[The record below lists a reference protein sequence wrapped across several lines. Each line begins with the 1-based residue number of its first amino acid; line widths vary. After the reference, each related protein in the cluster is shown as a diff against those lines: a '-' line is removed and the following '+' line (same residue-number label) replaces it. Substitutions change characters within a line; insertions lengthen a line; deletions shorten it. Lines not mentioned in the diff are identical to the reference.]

1 MKLLCYIVLVISI
14 TMTTAMKISQVE
26 RMTDD
31 YFDQFLNESSIE
43 DSIEIEVNNYGMSQ
57 QSITYY
63 LYLPQNIDVL
73 DFSSKKIETSLSAES
88 PKVTTLKP
96 FTLKDEGLLND
107 EQLSGMSKVILS
119 EGEISKLNTNYKLI
133 DDEVEKKLNSFLI
146 VVEFTSENPE
156 QLYTVISSANFKKQN
171 YPNEA
176 RHRWLFKC
184 SPEYSIKLNVTNFQL
199 EKNSDE
205 ILLYDATPSGNNI
218 VGEITSL
225 GDIETTSSEL
235 LISFKSDCG
244 VTNKGFQ
251 VVVEFVEKPTDK
263 KINTSDIEQ
272 KTESFT
278 YEPTTANEET
288 TYSPTT
294 TPTYHHNVPTFKVK
308 QKYIVI
314 ETTTQQSNSSADT
327 YGDDN
332 TYGVRNTYE
341 EVVEEADERHINF
354 TFFITMR
361 TGSWFEALQMCEE
374 QGGNLISE
382 SLKPKWDLLSK
393 IVEFK
398 NANKDKALWFG
409 IKKNNLKKWLLL
421 DGSEQWVVDW
431 YPGEPNNYGNREN
444 CAHVFAGHEL
454 LLNDNYC
461 YKRSYG
467 LCEKQI
473 LA

>member
-1 MKLLCYIVLVISI
+1 MKSLCYIVLVISI

-176 RHRWLFKC
+176 RHRWLVKC
-184 SPEYSIKLNVTNFQL
+184 SSEYSIKLNITNFQL

-205 ILLYDATPSGNNI
+205 ILLYDASPSGNNLF
-218 VGEITSL
+218 GEITSL
-225 GDIETTSSEL
+225 GEIETTSSEL
-235 LISFKSDCG
+235 LISFKSDCE
-244 VTNKGFQ
+244 VTNKGFEA
-251 VVVEFVEKPTDK
+251 VVEFVEKPVDK
-263 KINTSDIEQ
+263 KIQTSDIEQ
-272 KTESFT
+272 RTENFT
-278 YEPTTANEET
+278 NETTTANKET
-288 TYSPTT
+288 TNSPTT
-294 TPTYHHNVPTFKVK
+294 TPTYHHKLPTFKVT
-308 QKYIVI
+308 QKPKVL
-314 ETTTQQSNSSADT
+314 ETTTQQIDIADT
-327 YGDDN
+327 YG
-332 TYGVRNTYE
+332 GNTYE
-341 EVVEEADERHINF
+341 EVVEEADERLTNF
-354 TFFITMR
+354 TFFITPR
-361 TGSWFEALQMCEE
+361 AGSWFEAEQMCEE

-382 SLKPKWDLLSK
+382 SLKPKWDLLSE
-393 IVEFK
+393 IVEFR
-398 NANKDKALWFG
+398 NVNKDKALWFG
-409 IKKNNLKKWLLL
+409 IKKNNLNKWQLL

-444 CAHVFAGHEL
+444 CAEVWYEL
-454 LLNDNYC
+454 LLNDIYC
-461 YKRSYG
+461 YKKFYG
-467 LCEKQI
+467 LCEK
-473 LA
+473 LLFA